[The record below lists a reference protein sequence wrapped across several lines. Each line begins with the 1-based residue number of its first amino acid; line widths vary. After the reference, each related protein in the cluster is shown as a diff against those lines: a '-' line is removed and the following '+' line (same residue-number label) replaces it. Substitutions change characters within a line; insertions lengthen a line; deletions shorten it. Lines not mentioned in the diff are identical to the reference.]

1 MEKCKLSEITVN
13 FEIDL
18 IIPVKRIWMK
28 LGRKIR

>member
-28 LGRKIR
+28 WGRKIR